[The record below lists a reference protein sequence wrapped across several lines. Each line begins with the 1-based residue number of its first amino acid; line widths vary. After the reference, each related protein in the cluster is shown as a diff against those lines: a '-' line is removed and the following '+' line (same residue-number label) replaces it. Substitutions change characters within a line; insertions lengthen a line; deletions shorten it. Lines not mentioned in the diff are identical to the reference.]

1 MLSDRFLSDMYKPGK
16 DHGRTMVLDRLAPV
30 DWDVISGL
38 SPFIGYVKIGWTLP
52 MLLPRNDIL
61 RRISQYSQ
69 AGISVSNGGTLLEVA
84 VNKGRMDYALKSLKD
99 AGFDYI
105 ELSEGVIDIP
115 MHLKKRIAEFAHSNG
130 MHLNVEVGKK
140 NPRNQLSLD
149 ETMQKIE
156 ESKDFEPDFIIIE
169 GRESGQSVEIFD
181 DSGEIKWDWVNRI
194 IEDTPVEKLMFE
206 APQEKQQVEL
216 VIRIGPSVNLGNVS
230 MNSVGALETQRRGM
244 RGDTFG
250 ILDSTVKVNGPP
262 SNKFVYYVVANHGP
276 IDQATIMELT
286 GINRKTLQNA
296 LSDLLNDGLIRAN
309 IDSGDLRK
317 KVYSLNTGLQ

>member
-1 MLSDRFLSDMYKPGK
+1 MLSDRFLSDMYKYEK
-16 DHGRTMVLDRLAPV
+16 DHGSTMVLDRLAPV
-30 DWDVISGL
+30 DWELISGL

-52 MLLPRNDIL
+52 MLLPEKELAKRV
-61 RRISQYSQ
+61 SQYSQ

-84 VNKGRMDYALKSLKD
+84 VNKGKIDYALNSLKD
-99 AGFDYI
+99 SGFDHI

-115 MHLKKRIAEFAHSNG
+115 LHLKKRIAEFAHSNG
-130 MHLNVEVGKK
+130 MRLSVEVGKK

-149 ETMQKIE
+149 ETVQKIE

-194 IEDTPVEKLMFE
+194 LEETPMKNLMFE

-250 ILDSTVKVNGPP
+250 ILDSTVKVSGPP

-286 GINRKTLQNA
+286 GMNRKTLQNA